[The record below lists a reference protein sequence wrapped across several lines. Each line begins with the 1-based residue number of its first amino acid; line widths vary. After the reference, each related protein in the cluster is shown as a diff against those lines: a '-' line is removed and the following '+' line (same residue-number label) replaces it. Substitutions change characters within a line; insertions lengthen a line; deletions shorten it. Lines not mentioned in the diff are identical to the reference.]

1 MHKTTKNFASQETFL
16 FHTLKKLAINVFSNT
31 ITYQYLCPQKQ
42 EFKVLT
48 DAEETDGE
56 LVVG

>member
-1 MHKTTKNFASQETFL
+1 MHKTTKKIASQETFL

-31 ITYQYLCPQKQ
+31 RTYQYLCPQKQ

-48 DAEETDGE
+48 DAEETDG
-56 LVVG
+56 

>member
-1 MHKTTKNFASQETFL
+1 MEVNNAYSPAEA
-16 FHTLKKLAINVFSNT
+16 TLKKLAINVFSNT
-31 ITYQYLCPQKQ
+31 RTYQYLCPQKQ